1 MYGRVAGLDCS
12 QPAMLDVCREQE
24 QQMAHWRMWPAQ
36 HAIPDLHKQ
45 LTSTFTLTQTRS

>member
-1 MYGRVAGLDCS
+1 MEERQVWTAAN
-12 QPAMLDVCREQE
+12 PRAMLDVCREQE
-24 QQMAHWRMWPAQ
+24 QQMAHWRMRPAQ